1 VVADLARFAKGMYL
15 WGMLEAHK
23 IQERYLENNFQDDPQ
38 LTGSMVRAVLMHGQ
52 DATIKGR
59 LNSVEEAVE
68 AVTRACRNESTDKQ
82 TLNRRLKDIDA
93 EIKNLQNSKQDK
105 Q

>member
-1 VVADLARFAKGMYL
+1 MYL

-38 LTGSMVRAVLMHGQ
+38 LTGIMVRAVLMHGQ

-59 LNSVEEAVE
+59 LNSIEEAVE
-68 AVTRACRNESTDKQ
+68 AVTCTHRNESTEKQ
-82 TLNRRLKDIDA
+82 TLNRRLKEIDA
-93 EIKNLQNSKQDK
+93 ESNQEASKLEAR
-105 Q
+105 